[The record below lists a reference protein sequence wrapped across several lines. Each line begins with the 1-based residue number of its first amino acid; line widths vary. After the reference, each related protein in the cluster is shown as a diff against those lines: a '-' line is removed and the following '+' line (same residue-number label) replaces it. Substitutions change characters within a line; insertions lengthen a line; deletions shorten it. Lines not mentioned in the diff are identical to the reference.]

1 MGLVDKRFCLLY
13 NNAISIKMSQ
23 EIIMLVDALYG
34 LALSVGSLGF
44 VIAVFEA
51 VGLGLSHE
59 KHEDR

>member
-1 MGLVDKRFCLLY
+1 MY

>member
-1 MGLVDKRFCLLY
+1 MY

-34 LALSVGSLGF
+34 LALSIGSLGF

-51 VGLGLSHE
+51 VGLGLSHHNH
-59 KHEDR
+59 KDR